1 MTPHSLYGL
10 IVSSDD
16 RLYHGQHFMDRPHRH
31 SGPPPSPR
39 RWSAPTSPSTSQPP
53 SAPRSAQE
61 STDGATMTS
70 RSYGI
75 GALFPASVRPSLLH
89 LPAGGDTYPDA
100 HVSGCGPRHLL
111 RSVIP
116 VACHPAGANAPKAT
130 GGEAGCQRG
139 TRLVGPGPF
148 LARALSIVAMARF
161 PGLGSGAAAGYPE
174 GARATQRQPFGIL
187 PDRPSGTLRRR
198 SASLGTV
205 TGALARFGRALT
217 SPPTYPAT

>member
-31 SGPPPSPR
+31 SGHPPSPR

-70 RSYGI
+70 RSSGI
-75 GALFPASVRPSLLH
+75 GALFPASARPSLLH

-116 VACHPAGANAPKAT
+116 VACHPAGANALKAT

-161 PGLGSGAAAGYPE
+161 PGLVRAQRRVIHRVPAPPSGSRSGSCLIVLPELSAGAARAWAPSPVPSPGSAGP
-174 GARATQRQPFGIL
+174 
-187 PDRPSGTLRRR
+187 
-198 SASLGTV
+198 
-205 TGALARFGRALT
+205 
-217 SPPTYPAT
+217 